1 MSDHSLIEA
10 QAHLPQLAAR
20 AKAGE
25 EIVIAMEDGV
35 RLVLHRLQLEAPLE
49 IPPVPAGGHG
59 PEMEAWFRKVR
70 VGRIVPG
77 APNAAELIRQLRDE
91 RY

>member
-10 QAHLPQLAAR
+10 QVHLPELAAR

-35 RLVLHRLQLEAPLE
+35 RLVLHRLAREDLPE
-49 IPPVPAGGHG
+49 IPPVPERNG
-59 PEMEAWFRKVR
+59 PDMEAWFRKVR

-77 APNAAELIRQLRDE
+77 APNAAELIRQMRDE
-91 RY
+91 GY